1 MATLKIKSL
10 KPLYDQILTTTERY
24 EEDIT
29 DSSGLLVDAKK
40 TAGAVK
46 EHQTVLRIGTSVRE
60 VKVGDRVF
68 INPTKYMRKKYDD
81 NSLREDFVDN
91 PTISINIPT
100 VEVNGQDC
108 FLIHEND
115 VAYILEDYEE
125 TEDAPKS
132 TIITPKAPKIIL

>member
-10 KPLYDQILTTTERY
+10 KPLYDQIITTTERY
-24 EEDIT
+24 EEDVT
-29 DSSGLLVDAKK
+29 DTSGLLVDATK

-46 EHQTVLRIGTSVRE
+46 EHQKVLRVGSSVRE

-100 VEVNGQDC
+100 VEIDGKDC

-115 VAYILEDYEE
+115 VAYVLEDYEE
-125 TEDAPKS
+125 VPDTPKS
-132 TIITPKAPKIIL
+132 NIITPKTPKIIL